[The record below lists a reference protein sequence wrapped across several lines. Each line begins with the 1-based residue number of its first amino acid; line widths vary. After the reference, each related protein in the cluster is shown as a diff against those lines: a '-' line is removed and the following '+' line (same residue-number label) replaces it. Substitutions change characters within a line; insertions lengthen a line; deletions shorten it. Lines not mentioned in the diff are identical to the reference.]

1 VDHPSSV
8 QIDRHSRRVMK
19 VDNSEIHKW
28 TIILLLGIESRAV
41 LERFF
46 AKAGPGIG
54 GNGHG

>member
-1 VDHPSSV
+1 
-8 QIDRHSRRVMK
+8 MK